1 MYPVNTELGIIPGYN
16 RSYIKIELLKENY
29 LVEGGPQE
37 WFTVKWQILGLEN
50 IKI

>member
-29 LVEGGPQE
+29 LVEGGPQVMVHSE
-37 WFTVKWQILGLEN
+37 MADSRPRKY
-50 IKI
+50 